1 MNEIAQPTSTRERL
15 RKLLDKVPRA
25 VNNGSH
31 NQAVA
36 YKKWVVMALKK
47 VANTRTTETELV
59 SLEAH
64 YNNLNKETLL

>member
-1 MNEIAQPTSTRERL
+1 MNEIAQPTSQRERL
-15 RKLLDKVPRA
+15 RRLLDKVPRA
-25 VNNGSH
+25 VLNGSH

-36 YKKWVVMALKK
+36 YKKWVVMARKK

-59 SLEAH
+59 SLESH